1 MANSLES
8 CDQSSCQ
15 VVFRVV
21 VKGLLSEGF
30 CQSGRC
36 QRAAVRGLLSE
47 GICQRAAVRGHLSE
61 GICQSGRCQRA
72 AVRGL
77 LSEWQ
82 LSESKSATELLHSPV
97 LVIYTA
103 QNLPKSQYHQ
113 IIQMRAKTQ
122 QSKLRSPNPDPKKA
136 ILETQ
141 TNRETQEPTQKDK
154 QRRPNSAK

>member
-1 MANSLES
+1 MRKTFCSLSMVMANSLES

-30 CQSGRC
+30 
-36 QRAAVRGLLSE
+36 
-47 GICQRAAVRGHLSE
+47 
-61 GICQSGRCQRA
+61 CQSGRCQRA

-122 QSKLRSPNPDPKKA
+122 QSKPRSPNPDPKKA